1 MGKMTYK
8 RRKNVKKQSFKKR
21 KNKKMKG
28 GDNIEDD
35 ASVSTPTGDASAGDV
50 TEGVQE
56 TKVGNPADD
65 ATSSPTGNVAEGVQ
79 ETKVG
84 NPADDVTTS
93 PTGNV
98 TEGVQETKVG
108 NPTDDATASPTG
120 NVAEGVEEIKVGNP
134 EDDAYYKQFLEDLKV
149 NPDEILRKKVYLW
162 GSVEEFF
169 IYDTDANKWENKRQT
184 LSQDDDVSNS
194 PGNTNT
200 NHNENV

>member
-8 RRKNVKKQSFKKR
+8 RRKHVKKQSFKKR

-28 GDNIEDD
+28 GDNTEDD
-35 ASVSTPTGDASAGDV
+35 VSASTPTGDASAGD
-50 TEGVQE
+50 
-56 TKVGNPADD
+56 
-65 ATSSPTGNVAEGVQ
+65 
-79 ETKVG
+79 
-84 NPADDVTTS
+84 
-93 PTGNV
+93 V

-120 NVAEGVEEIKVGNP
+120 NVAEGVEETKVGNP

-162 GSVEEFF
+162 DSVEEFF
-169 IYDTDANKWENKRQT
+169 IYDPHANKWKNERQT
-184 LSQDDDVSNS
+184 LNDDVSNS

>member
-1 MGKMTYK
+1 
-8 RRKNVKKQSFKKR
+8 
-21 KNKKMKG
+21 MKG

-65 ATSSPTGNVAEGVQ
+65 
-79 ETKVG
+79 
-84 NPADDVTTS
+84 VTTS

-108 NPTDDATASPTG
+108 NPQDDA
-120 NVAEGVEEIKVGNP
+120 
-134 EDDAYYKQFLEDLKV
+134 DYKQFLEDLKV

-162 GSVEEFF
+162 ESVEEFF
-169 IYDTDANKWENKRQT
+169 IYDPHANKWKNERQT
-184 LSQDDDVSNS
+184 LNDDVSDTQ
-194 PGNTNT
+194 GNTKN
-200 NHNENV
+200 NPNESV